1 MTDESHYSC
10 HHFNRM
16 ANEERLQVWS
26 FDKNEKNRSTF
37 ITERNEWEQYLK
49 YVRSCQKE
57 DGIQRIYIPQCPQ
70 YETLF
75 MFEKVGLCHI
85 RSLDKYVFTTADII

>member
-26 FDKNEKNRSTF
+26 FDKNGKTGALSSQNKM
-37 ITERNEWEQYLK
+37 NESNIWN
-49 YVRSCQKE
+49 VRSCQKK
-57 DGIQRIYIPQCPQ
+57 DGIQRIYIPQCSE
-70 YETLF
+70 YEMLF

-85 RSLDKYVFTTADII
+85 HSLDKYVFTTADIII